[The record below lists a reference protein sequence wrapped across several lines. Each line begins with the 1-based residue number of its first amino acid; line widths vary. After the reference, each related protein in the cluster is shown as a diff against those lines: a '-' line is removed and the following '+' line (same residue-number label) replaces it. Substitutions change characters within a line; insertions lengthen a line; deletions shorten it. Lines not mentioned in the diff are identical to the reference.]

1 VSVEGGSAYVD
12 AGATA
17 FDVVSGSL
25 AVTSTGSV
33 NTLVVG
39 AYTIGYTATD
49 ASGNVGSASRVVNVV
64 DTTAPALGPVSDV
77 TAEATGPAG
86 AVVTYATPTATD
98 IVDSSVDVACVAPSG
113 SVFPLGASTVTCT
126 ATDDAGRSSSANFT
140 VTVRD
145 TTAPVLG
152 AMSNVTAEATSGAG
166 AVVTYPSPTA
176 TDVVDTSVSVSCVA
190 PSGSV
195 FPLGDSTVTC
205 TATDDSGRS
214 SSGGF
219 TVTVL
224 DTTPPVLTVPA
235 NVTQS
240 LPSGGGSSMAVTYS
254 ATATDAVSTP
264 TVSCS
269 PASGSL
275 FVFGTTTV
283 NCTATDAAANATS
296 RSFTV
301 TVNDTTAPTSLTAS
315 VSPTF
320 LWPPDGSIVNV
331 TVSGQVLDGES
342 GAVRIAWSVR
352 DEYGTYQ
359 PTGTATVANGAY
371 SLQVPLLRDR
381 RGNDKN
387 GRHYTIN
394 MTVYDRAGNSRV
406 LANPPVVNIHD
417 KSGF

>member
-1 VSVEGGSAYVD
+1 MDDSGNTGTTSFAVTVVDTTPPVVTLSGSTPVSVEGGSAYVD

-64 DTTAPALGPVSDV
+64 DTIAPALGPVSDV

-126 ATDDAGRSSSANFT
+126 ATDD
-140 VTVRD
+140 
-145 TTAPVLG
+145 
-152 AMSNVTAEATSGAG
+152 
-166 AVVTYPSPTA
+166 
-176 TDVVDTSVSVSCVA
+176 
-190 PSGSV
+190 
-195 FPLGDSTVTC
+195 
-205 TATDDSGRS
+205 SGRS

-224 DTTPPVLTVPA
+224 DTTPPALTVPA

-296 RSFTV
+296 GSFTV

-381 RGNDKN
+381 RGNDKD

-394 MTVYDRAGNSRV
+394 MTVYDRAGTARV